1 MDDHNDAEVARIS
14 ELLKTAIRMSGA
26 SNREIERRLGLSG
39 GYLSRLFSG
48 GIELKVKHILD
59 ISEVIQ
65 LDPGEFLQIV
75 FPPHRELRSPTGKKL
90 LDLVTR
96 IQGVEA
102 PAPSQPQPQAQPQ
115 INSQQI
121 EEMIRGAIRK
131 VFAELGRQAG

>member
-14 ELLKTAIRMSGA
+14 ELLKTAIRMAGV

-59 ISEVIQ
+59 ISEVID
-65 LDPGEFLQIV
+65 LDAGEFFQIV
-75 FPPHRELRSPTGKKL
+75 FPPHKDIRSPTARKL
-90 LDLVTR
+90 LDLVSR
-96 IQGVEA
+96 IQGVETA
-102 PAPSQPQPQAQPQ
+102 PAPQLQPQVDQR
-115 INSQQI
+115 QI

-131 VFAELGRQAG
+131 VFAELGR